1 MILKTIKLKVVLMI
15 VMSLSLI
22 SCEKEN
28 IPSVSDFDYTPP
40 TQNEIITDH
49 FFDIFT
55 YSVERTAPDG
65 TKSNGITAPKIWRKT
80 FYTPENVKVYLDS
93 SVNDSDKE
101 VIQGF
106 LTEVES
112 IIVGSGITFSFTD
125 NIDEMNIGIV
135 NGSSAYRNEI
145 FGIEGATPPDYW
157 FGGVQKRTTC
167 RTLTK
172 SYMWYDPDHSIE
184 KTIKHELGHCLGLT
198 HAESGSS
205 LMYHDLGGAEESLSE
220 IDVAALKLAYYNGV
234 YGPLYTNTETEEGSC
249 EPDESYLLPG
259 EEEEIRN
266 KIRLILENDFN

>member
-1 MILKTIKLKVVLMI
+1 MTKNLKIILMI

-28 IPSVSDFDYTPP
+28 TLSVPNDDFTPQLDNRS
-40 TQNEIITDH
+40 TITANH
-49 FFDIFT
+49 FFDILT
-55 YSVERTAPDG
+55 SSVERIAPDG
-65 TKSNGITAPKIWRKT
+65 TKSSGITAPKIWRKT
-80 FYTPENVKVYLDS
+80 FYTPESVKVYLDS
-93 SVNDSDKE
+93 SVSDSDKE

-135 NGSSAYRNEI
+135 NGSSAYRDEI
-145 FGIEGATPPDYW
+145 FGITGATPPDYW

-172 SYMWYDPDHSIE
+172 TYMWYDPDHSRE
-184 KTIKHELGHCLGLT
+184 KTIKHELGHCLGLS

-205 LMYHDLGGAEESLSE
+205 LMYHNLGAAEESLSE
-220 IDVAALKLAYYNGV
+220 MDMAVLKLAYYNGV
-234 YGPLYTNTETEEGSC
+234 YGPLFANTETEEGSC
-249 EPDESYLLPG
+249 EPDEYYLLPG